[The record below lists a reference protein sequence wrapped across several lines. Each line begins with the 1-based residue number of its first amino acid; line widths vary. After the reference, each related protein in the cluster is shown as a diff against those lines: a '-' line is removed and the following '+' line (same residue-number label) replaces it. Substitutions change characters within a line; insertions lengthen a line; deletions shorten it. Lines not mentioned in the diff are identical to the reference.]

1 VTEDVRRNYCG
12 IYAELCDT
20 NGNGHPT
27 HRGMHTWRNDA
38 AVVNAVNLFIDT
50 RILLPA
56 ECSYWPARVGRAYKC
71 KLHRRQLGLISSS
84 ETNGRTDGRTALD
97 RNAFTVDRTQNV
109 LTMHPVC
116 VRIYMLL
123 LLYNKIL
130 QLLRFVRP
138 TAPGQN
144 VQARQSPS
152 VFPRGRLSTL
162 SSWRRYKSSSC
173 AAQ

>member
-1 VTEDVRRNYCG
+1 MTEDVRRNYCG

-27 HRGMHTWRNDA
+27 HRGLHTWRNDA

-50 RILLPA
+50 HILLPA

-84 ETNGRTDGRTALD
+84 ETNGRTALD

-109 LTMHPVC
+109 LTMHLC
-116 VRIYMLL
+116 ACAYILL

-144 VQARQSPS
+144 VQARTAKLVRFSARPS
-152 VFPRGRLSTL
+152 VYVIHMTTI
-162 SSWRRYKSSSC
+162 
-173 AAQ
+173 